1 LEEMPGELSLRAF
14 LVCRKNGF
22 DGWTRMRGLWGRGWR
37 GERRFFEMVKERKFA
52 RNSEGIGIQWK
63 INGFFA
69 FFGFNFGEKTV
80 D

>member
-1 LEEMPGELSLRAF
+1 
-14 LVCRKNGF
+14 
-22 DGWTRMRGLWGRGWR
+22 MRGLWGRGWR

-52 RNSEGIGIQWK
+52 RNSEGIGIQWE